1 MLNHTGLQVH
11 SNYTPFRQSSGGK
24 EGEISMESTN
34 LNRATFIGID
44 AHTMEHTALA
54 INRFEEEKGRLQFDN
69 THEGIAQFL
78 SWIPTVEKNNDS
90 VLVGIEGGSTERN
103 AMLRSLV
110 EQYHHVYEINPLF
123 TKQRRDYGTCGDKS
137 DIKDAKLIA
146 EVLTKKL
153 NELPLIIK
161 SQVTPD
167 RLVFRKTVW
176 FYEEVTERGAGIQ
189 HHIKQLG
196 REKSLA
202 KDKRERKALSV
213 MLKAKEQ
220 ELKRIRK
227 SQKELRNIL
236 ADLLPSSGKNLTT
249 MPGISTV
256 LAAKILAHTNG
267 IDRFRNINKFIKY
280 AGIAPLERSSGKTRK
295 YIKANRG
302 NRKLHAAIYM
312 TALTQLCRQTKAKE
326 YFDKKVS
333 EGKTRKHA
341 LRCLMKRIACVV
353 YGMMKSGESYRG

>member
-1 MLNHTGLQVH
+1 MDKTILNTV
-11 SNYTPFRQSSGGK
+11 
-24 EGEISMESTN
+24 
-34 LNRATFIGID
+34 TFIGVD
-44 AHTMEHTALA
+44 AHTTEHTALA
-54 INRFEEEKGRLQFDN
+54 INRFEEEKGRLQFEN

-78 SWIPTVEKNNDS
+78 SWIPTVEKDNDS

-103 AMLRSLV
+103 SMLRSLV
-110 EQYHHVYEINPLF
+110 AKYSHVYEINPLF

-137 DIKDAKLIA
+137 DVKDAKLIA

-161 SQVTPD
+161 SQVTPE

-176 FYEEVTERGAGIQ
+176 FYEEITERGAGIQ
-189 HHIKQLG
+189 HHINQLR
-196 REKSLA
+196 REEVLA
-202 KDKRERKALSV
+202 RDKRERHAFSV
-213 MLKAKEQ
+213 MLKAKKQ

-227 SQKELRNIL
+227 SQKELRKTL

-249 MPGISTV
+249 MPGISTI

-280 AGIAPLERSSGKTRK
+280 SGIAPLERSSGKTKR

-312 TALTQLCRQTKAKE
+312 TALTQLCRQTPARE

-341 LRCLMKRIACVV
+341 LRCLMKRIACMV
-353 YGMMKSGESYRG
+353 YGMMKSGEPYRG